1 MGSGSSNEIGSGPR
15 MASRRLRV
23 LYREIHECD
32 RCLTDPRCE
41 MQPDEERVRRRVVT
55 RAATSRL
62 FIVGQALGPNTQRR
76 SGMPYMFP
84 NEELSPTGRVLDQFV
99 RRLGF
104 TIDPSST
111 LPYAYSSDIVQ
122 RYPGRAAGGG
132 GDRRPTSREVANCS
146 EWLDTE
152 LRIVRPRVVLLLGKP
167 AARYFLRAHGQDGRV
182 DWGEVRHID
191 VGDARATAF
200 VVYHPAYRR
209 KKPVTV
215 DALYAT
221 VARKARRLLRQE
233 QSRGRPS

>member
-1 MGSGSSNEIGSGPR
+1 
-15 MASRRLRV
+15 
-23 LYREIHECD
+23 
-32 RCLTDPRCE
+32 

-55 RAATSRL
+55 RATASRL

-76 SGMPYMFP
+76 SGMPYTFP
-84 NEELSPTGRVLDQFV
+84 NGEFSPTGRVLDQFI

-132 GDRRPTSREVANCS
+132 GDRQPTLREVANCS
-146 EWLDTE
+146 EWLDME
-152 LRIVRPRVVLLLGKP
+152 LRIVRPQVVLLLGKQ
-167 AARYFLRAHGQDGRV
+167 AARYFLHTHAQDGRV
-182 DWGEVRHID
+182 DWGEVRQVD

-209 KKPVTV
+209 RNPATV

-221 VARKARRLLRQE
+221 VARKARRLLSQE
-233 QSRGRPS
+233 QSRGRSS